1 MPIQP
6 SSGKVCKKF
15 VVCTWRKTVK
25 SVQKHT
31 AAGFIVF
38 VLMLVM
44 QKLACALAF
53 WGVVHWTVW
62 RKRGRR
68 EAAERK
74 GRRKGTIGCGDF

>member
-1 MPIQP
+1 MQ
-6 SSGKVCKKF
+6 KVCGMYLEKDG
-15 VVCTWRKTVK
+15 VCVK

-31 AAGFIVF
+31 AVGFIVF

-68 EAAERK
+68 EVAERK